1 MFEVT
6 AENGK
11 HSGSGRAEERVLV
24 ALGRVSSGRIRGK
37 MEGRK

>member
-11 HSGSGRAEERVLV
+11 HLSSGRIEERLLLV
-24 ALGRVSSGRIRGK
+24 LGRVSSGRIRGK
-37 MEGRK
+37 MGGRK